1 MRMIRTIHPVGQG
14 AFYTETFGNDV
25 IVYDCG
31 SKSGEEFLHREIDT
45 LKGKTVKALFISH
58 FHVDHINGIEYLL
71 SICKVEYIFVPFL
84 SDELKIY
91 YACLA
96 EDGFCREFVIDSQK
110 AIDSATRKQGNPKVI
125 YVSSE
130 SNDSEDENTF
140 DLNNDNNVV
149 INSIPSGTSVTYG
162 TNNLIWEY
170 IPLNLPNV
178 DLESKLRYEIAEKID
193 INRICELDRILW
205 DELKR
210 CFNRKIHSNS
220 RNKFSMVLYS
230 GSCSCVYVDEIC
242 CNYYKSSGEPEEK
255 KLYVSRFEPFGNMRN
270 GCLYTGDCKLE
281 NEMYSKILEKY
292 AKKIDNIHVF
302 QIPHHGSKYNFNSE
316 VFNDFKKSEIFFMSV
331 GLKNGHRHPSKD
343 VLLDILNAGKIL
355 RCVNEKE
362 ETGFS
367 IVYYIYK

>member
-14 AFYTETFGNDV
+14 AFYTETFEDDV

-31 SKSGEEFLHREIDT
+31 SKSGKEFLHREIDT

-58 FHVDHINGIEYLL
+58 FHADHINGIEYLL

-84 SDELKIY
+84 SNELKIY

-96 EDGFCREFVIDSQK
+96 EEGFFRDFVIDSQK
-110 AIDSATRKQGNPKVI
+110 AIDSMPEKQGNPKVI

-130 SNDSEDENTF
+130 SNDSEDENAF

-149 INSIPSGTSVTYG
+149 INSIPSGTSITYR
-162 TNNLIWEY
+162 NHISIWEY
-170 IPLNLPNV
+170 IPYNLPNAE
-178 DLESKLRYEIAEKID
+178 LEEKVRKACEMEGIKNIDKIESSEWDKIETIFKGEISDK
-193 INRICELDRILW
+193 
-205 DELKR
+205 
-210 CFNRKIHSNS
+210 NS
-220 RNKFSMVLYS
+220 FSMVLYS

-302 QIPHHGSKYNFNSE
+302 QVPHHGSKYNFNSE

-331 GLKNGHRHPSKD
+331 GLKNGHRHPNKA

-362 ETGFS
+362 ETKFS

>member
-31 SKSGEEFLHREIDT
+31 SKSGKEFLHREIDT

-58 FHVDHINGIEYLL
+58 FHDDHINGIEYLL

-84 SDELKIY
+84 SNELKIY

-96 EDGFCREFVIDSQK
+96 EEGFFREFVIDSQK
-110 AIDSATRKQGNPKVI
+110 AIDSMPEKQGNPKVI

-170 IPLNLPNV
+170 IPLNLPNAK
-178 DLESKLRYEIAEKID
+178 LEEKIWEACD
-193 INRICELDRILW
+193 KNLCFAEVCEWNDENWKNIKKIFTDNMSSRI
-205 DELKR
+205 
-210 CFNRKIHSNS
+210 
-220 RNKFSMVLYS
+220 RNEFSMVLYS
-230 GSCSCVYVDEIC
+230 GSYSSTFEDVISVCVGGFINSSEKMK
-242 CNYYKSSGEPEEK
+242 YYIES
-255 KLYVSRFEPFGNMRN
+255 FDNIRN